1 MIIYLL
7 FSIFIIANLGLL
19 IFDLFIVVLSYSIC
33 WYETSNANPELAKN
47 RFHRKNLQLIV
58 ALIIPEVFFDF
69 ITLAAIPFG
78 LIKRKDQTHH
88 RGKPPVL
95 LLHGLFVNQS
105 CWFWF
110 KKQLRRK
117 GFQNIAT
124 MNLSSWHSEEALT
137 ELLAKRVDELRH
149 QLGVNK
155 VHLVGHS
162 MGGMIARNYIQLRGG
177 HDKVEQLVCLGS
189 PHHGSKLATLSMDP
203 LGKLLIPNS
212 DFLQRLN
219 SAPIPENVHVT
230 NIYTNKD
237 NMVLPN
243 SNNHLSW
250 GEAVELDGMG
260 HTSLLYRKAPIAA
273 TIAALKRIPP
283 SPLEAS

>member
-1 MIIYLL
+1 MIIHLL
-7 FSIFIIANLGLL
+7 FSIVIIAALGLL
-19 IFDLFIVVLSYSIC
+19 IFDLFIVILSYSIC
-33 WYETSNANPELAKN
+33 WYEASNANPKLAEN
-47 RFHRKNLQLIV
+47 RFQRKNLQLIV
-58 ALIIPEVFFDF
+58 ALIFPEVFFDF
-69 ITLAAIPFG
+69 ITLAAKPFG
-78 LIKRKDQTHH
+78 LPKNKYQTLR
-88 RGKPPVL
+88 RGETPVL

-110 KKQLRRK
+110 KRQLRQQ
-117 GFQNIAT
+117 GFQNVVT

-155 VHLVGHS
+155 VSLVGHS

-177 HDKVEQLVCLGS
+177 HDKVEQFVCLGS
-189 PHHGSKLATLSMDP
+189 PHHGSKLATFSMDP

-219 SAPIPENVHVT
+219 NAPIPANTQVT

-273 TIAALKRIPP
+273 TIAALKKKSSSAPD
-283 SPLEAS
+283 AA

>member
-1 MIIYLL
+1 MITYLL
-7 FSIFIIANLGLL
+7 FAIFIIANLGLL
-19 IFDLFIVVLSYSIC
+19 LFDLFVVVLSYCIC
-33 WYETSNANPELAKN
+33 WYEASNAKPELAEN
-47 RFHRKNLQLIV
+47 RFSKKNLQLIIT
-58 ALIIPEVFFDF
+58 LITSEVFFDF

-78 LIKRKDQTHH
+78 LIKRKNHIHQ
-88 RGKPPVL
+88 RGETPVL

-110 KKQLRRK
+110 KKQLRRQ

-155 VHLVGHS
+155 VYLVGHS

-189 PHHGSKLATLSMDP
+189 PHHGSKLATFSMDP

-219 SAPIPENVHVT
+219 SAPIPKNVHVT

-237 NMVLPN
+237 NMVLPS
-243 SNNHLSW
+243 SNNHLPW

-273 TIAALKRIPP
+273 TIAALKRIQP

>member
-1 MIIYLL
+1 MITYLL
-7 FSIFIIANLGLL
+7 FSIFIIVTLGLI
-19 IFDLFIVVLSYSIC
+19 IFDVFIVVLSYCIS
-33 WYETSNANPELAKN
+33 WYEASNANPKLAEK
-47 RFHRKNLQLIV
+47 RFNRKNIQLII

-78 LIKRKDQTHH
+78 LIKRKNQAHQ
-88 RGKPPVL
+88 RGETPVL

-110 KKQLRRK
+110 KRQLRQQ
-117 GFQNIAT
+117 GFMNVTT
-124 MNLSSWHSEEALT
+124 MNLSSWHNEEALT

-155 VHLVGHS
+155 VYLVGHS
-162 MGGMIARNYIQLRGG
+162 MGGIIARNYIQLRGG

-189 PHHGSKLATLSMDP
+189 PHHGSKLATFSMDP

-219 SAPIPENVHVT
+219 GAPAPENVPVT

-273 TIAALKRIPP
+273 TIAALKRTP
-283 SPLEAS
+283 SAPVEAP